1 MADNEAQRVEK
12 IRTAATKER
21 EAVKKL
27 DSVIDAKR
35 TPHIKDQLKL
45 AFFNLDD
52 VESCLDIF
60 AKNAGPG
67 YKDWWYSMAEHHI
80 QAAADL
86 RQRVQKLVDDYGLD
100 TIREVRG
107 V

>member
-1 MADNEAQRVEK
+1 MTENETQRVEK
-12 IRTAATKER
+12 IRKAAAKER

-27 DSVIDAKR
+27 DSLINAKR

-52 VESCLDIF
+52 VESCLNTF

-67 YKDWWYSMAEHHI
+67 YKDWWYSMAEYHV

-86 RQRVQKLVDDYGLD
+86 RERIQKLVDDYGVD
-100 TIREVRG
+100 TIVEAG
-107 V
+107 G